1 LGESKITKKQTFYNN
16 TKKSEERLDLCL
28 SAGNLAWWEMQLPSG
43 KVIFNE
49 NKVKMLGYSIKE
61 FEDVDYK
68 AFTDLLHPNDHKK
81 AMKAMRDHL
90 EGKKDSYDIEY
101 RIKTKNGNYKWFYD
115 KGNVVEKDTNGVPLL
130 IKGIVID
137 ITKIKQSEI
146 LEKLSN
152 QILKRL
158 NESGEQVDQIKD
170 IIQLIKQSSDFE
182 AVGIRIKEEEDY
194 PYYETNGFPTT
205 FIKKADHICKNNLK
219 NEPKTRIYDCMCGKV
234 ISGKTN
240 SNYSYFTKNGSF
252 WTNNFIRLINK
263 NPNNISKSFSRN
275 YCINAGYS
283 SIALVPIRTDSEIIG
298 LIQINDKRNDIF
310 TYEIIKTLEMIGNSI
325 GIAFARDKA
334 IDKIQIDEKRFRLA
348 QKAANIGS
356 WDWNIISNKL
366 TWSEKIEPMFGFKEG
381 KFKGTYDAFLDC
393 VYKDDKDFVVKSVN
407 DCLKHKKRYAI
418 EHRIV
423 WPDGSIRWVLERGA
437 VIRNKND
444 KPIRMLGV
452 VQDITEK
459 KEMEFELKD
468 KKEHLEELVEERTK
482 ELLNANKKL
491 SIEILE
497 KKKAEEYS
505 YRTRKFLRDIID
517 SASELII
524 SFDMNNRISTWNKT
538 AEKITGYKNIEVI
551 NRSVGR
557 LDVFDDPKMIMDF
570 IKTICEKQK
579 SELENII
586 LKTKDNEKKIIR
598 VTGTIISEGTKEC
611 LGVLFVGR
619 DITKD
624 LELHGKLLDGSG
636 YLITSK
642 NIKSSIDLFV
652 NLILTGHKGLFISRG
667 TPSIIKRTIPQ
678 MNNLKI
684 ILFSQSK
691 LSEFPTIS
699 NLESL
704 KKEIQ
709 EFIKKNKDSMV
720 LVDGFHYLL
729 TRFTFDE
736 FISTLY
742 EINDL
747 ISKYKSILFIRVDP
761 TTISSQELAIF
772 ENELQ
777 LLPSQKIE
785 GVIIEDE
792 AYNILKFIYEQN
804 QLSSKVSYKKVMKK
818 FKIAYVTAAKKLE
831 ILEGKGLILTK
842 REGKLRTIYITEKG
856 KTLLHKRQKA

>member
-1 LGESKITKKQTFYNN
+1 MGESKITKKQTFNNN
-16 TKKSEERLDLCL
+16 TKKSDERLDLCL
-28 SAGNLAWWEMQLPSG
+28 SAGNLAWWEMELPSG

-49 NKVKMLGYSIKE
+49 NKAKMLGYSVKD
-61 FEDVDYK
+61 FEDADYK
-68 AFTDLLHPNDHKK
+68 SFTDLLHPDDHDK

-90 EGKKDSYDIEY
+90 EGKKEFYEIEY

-115 KGNVVEKDTNGVPLL
+115 KGNVVEKDSNGVPLL
-130 IKGIVID
+130 VKGIVID

-152 QILKRL
+152 QILKKL

-170 IIQLIKQSSDFE
+170 IIQLIKQSGDFE

-194 PYYETNGFPTT
+194 PYYETNGFPAT
-205 FIKKADHICKNNLK
+205 FVKKADYICKNNLK
-219 NEPKTRIYDCMCGKV
+219 NESKTRIYDCMCGKV
-234 ISGKTN
+234 IIGKTN
-240 SNYSYFTKNGSF
+240 SNNSYFTKNGSF
-252 WTNNFIRLINK
+252 WTNNFIHLINK

-275 YCINAGYS
+275 NCINAGYN
-283 SIALVPIRTDSEIIG
+283 SIALVPIRADSEIIG

-334 IDKIQIDEKRFRLA
+334 IDKIQINEKRFRLA

-356 WDWNIISNKL
+356 WDWDIISNKL

-393 VYKDDKDFVVKSVN
+393 VHKDDKDFVVMSVN

-423 WPDGSIRWVLERGA
+423 WPNGSIRWVLERGD

-452 VQDITEK
+452 VQDITDK

-468 KKEHLEELVEERTK
+468 KKEHLEEIVGERTK
-482 ELLNANKKL
+482 ELLTANKKL

-524 SFDMNNRISTWNKT
+524 SFDMNNRVSIWNKT

-557 LDVFDDPKMIMDF
+557 IDVFDDSKMIMDF

-579 SELENII
+579 NELENII

-598 VTGTIISEGTKEC
+598 VTGTIISEATKEC

-624 LELHGKLLDGSG
+624 MELHGKLLDGSG

-642 NIKSSIDLFV
+642 NIKSSVDLFL
-652 NLILTGHKGLFISRG
+652 NLTLTGHKGLFISRG
-667 TPSIIKRTIPQ
+667 TPSIIKSTIPQ
-678 MNNLKI
+678 MNNLEI
-684 ILFSQSK
+684 VLFSQSK

-709 EFIKKNKDSMV
+709 EFIKKNKNSMV
-720 LVDGFHYLL
+720 LVDGVHYLL

-761 TTISSQELAIF
+761 TTITSQELAIF

-792 AYNILKFIYEQN
+792 TYDILKFIYEQN

-818 FKIAYVTAAKKLE
+818 FNIAYVTAAKKLE